1 MSKRLMTS
9 CFLACSML
17 LPIAA
22 YSADPQQTD
31 PGYISPQRF
40 GDPEQTDPGHLQLV
54 DRGQTDPGYPQVAD
68 RGQTDPGHLQIVDRE
83 QTDPGYLQVAD
94 RGQTDP
100 GHIAPV
106 TITAHRSKG
115 KVMDVPSTVIVSLAD
130 NN

>member
-54 DRGQTDPGYPQVAD
+54 DR
-68 RGQTDPGHLQIVDRE
+68 E

-106 TITAHRSKG
+106 AIAAHRSKG
-115 KVMDVPSTVIVSLAD
+115 KVMDVPSTVIVSLVDD